1 MLMKDTLYAQVARDL
16 AAKIS
21 DDRYPVGSLLPTE
34 LELCALYGAS
44 RHTVRSAIHELQ
56 EIGLVSRRKKVGT
69 RVEAKTRPDT
79 YRQSLASVDDLVQF
93 GATHQRV
100 VKEIREV
107 TAQGDLARE
116 LGCAEGTR
124 WLRISSVRLDGRA
137 ASPPI
142 GWTDTYID
150 ADYADLADLIRTT
163 PQVLI
168 SSLIEKEHGRR
179 IADIHQ
185 DVEATGL
192 PAALANALQAD
203 AGSPALKIRRSYLD
217 TEHKLFE
224 VSITIHPME
233 RFIVSMRLTR
243 DSH

>member
-1 MLMKDTLYAQVARDL
+1 MKETLYAQLARDL
-16 AAKIS
+16 AEKIGN
-21 DDRYPVGSLLPTE
+21 DRYPVGSLLPTE
-34 LELCALYGAS
+34 LELCEMYGAS

-93 GATHQRV
+93 GAAHQRV
-100 VKEIREV
+100 VQDIREV
-107 TAQGDLARE
+107 TAEGALARE

-137 ASPPI
+137 DSPPI

-150 ADYADLADLIRTT
+150 ASYAALGEVIRAS

-168 SSLIEKEHGRR
+168 SSLIEKQYGRR
-179 IADIHQ
+179 IAEIHQ
-185 DVEATGL
+185 EVEAT
-192 PAALANALQAD
+192 ALAVGLAGKLQAD
-203 AGSPALKIRRSYLD
+203 PASPALKIRRRYFD
-217 TEHKLFE
+217 TERAVFE
-224 VSITIHPME
+224 VSVTIHPMD
-233 RFIVSMRLTR
+233 RFIFSMRLTR
-243 DSH
+243 DSS

>member
-1 MLMKDTLYAQVARDL
+1 MKETLYAQVARDL

-34 LELCALYGAS
+34 LELCELHGTS
-44 RHTVRSAIHELQ
+44 RHTVRSAIHALQ

-69 RVEAKTRPDT
+69 RVEAKSRPDT

-107 TAQGDLARE
+107 IADGALARE
-116 LGCAEGTR
+116 LDCGDGTH
-124 WLRISSVRLDGRA
+124 WLRISSVRLDGRPG
-137 ASPPI
+137 SPPI

-150 ADYADLADLIRTT
+150 AEYSDLREVIRES

-168 SSLIEKEHGRR
+168 SSLIEKQYGRR
-179 IADIHQ
+179 IAEIHQ
-185 DVEATGL
+185 EVEATSL
-192 PAALANALQAD
+192 PAALASKLQAD
-203 AGSPALKIRRSYLD
+203 AVSPALKIRRRYFDL
-217 TEHKLFE
+217 ERKVFE
-224 VSITIHPME
+224 VSITIHPVD
-233 RFIVSMRLTR
+233 RFIFSMRLTR
-243 DSH
+243 DGN